1 MAPIFA
7 GLRLASETP
16 PGVLVLRAGGLKIVY
31 DLILYRAFRTIKPP
45 EEQAGS

>member
-16 PGVLVLRAGGLKIVY
+16 PGVLVLRAGGLKNVY
-31 DLILYRAFRTIKPP
+31 DLILFRALRTIKPP
-45 EEQAGS
+45 AERAPS